1 MPGPLAIEMTVG
13 GLLCDLPALQVKPR
27 VGANGAPSLL
37 SSPAGRR
44 TQRKR
49 WLVAEH
55 DVVPVVGGP
64 R

>member
-13 GLLCDLPALQVKPR
+13 GLLCDLPTLQAKPR
-27 VGANGAPSLL
+27 VGANEALSLL

-44 TQRKR
+44 TQRKL
-49 WLVAEH
+49 WVVAEH
-55 DVVPVVGGP
+55 DVVSVVGGS